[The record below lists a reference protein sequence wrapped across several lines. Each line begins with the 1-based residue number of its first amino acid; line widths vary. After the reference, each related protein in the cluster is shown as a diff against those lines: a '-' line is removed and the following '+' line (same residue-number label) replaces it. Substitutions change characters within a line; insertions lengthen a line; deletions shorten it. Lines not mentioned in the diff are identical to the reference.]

1 MKLKKVLSIILSSA
15 MIVSVAPVESFAA
28 DLDVAVEEF
37 SDETDEPV
45 VIENEDEAL
54 SDESAE
60 VEIQD
65 EDEQEDVE
73 DANFNESQNDIEE
86 FDDGADVGVDFS
98 AETYSLGKKSL
109 NDNTEYEMIDS
120 DNDGID
126 ETLIISGNGDMPD
139 YTGKKVI
146 VIGGGNQPIWEKMLS
161 K

>member
-98 AETYSLGKKSL
+98 AETYSLGKKVLMTIL
-109 NDNTEYEMIDS
+109 NM
-120 DNDGID
+120 
-126 ETLIISGNGDMPD
+126 
-139 YTGKKVI
+139 K
-146 VIGGGNQPIWEKMLS
+146 
-161 K
+161 